1 MLSASNRMRKSEEFT
16 RVTKSGHRVTTPHL
30 VLYHSVDREAAAT
43 PTVGLIINKSIGG
56 SVQRHSIARQ
66 LRHSMRQF
74 ISDLHPHTHIVIR
87 VIKSSDDYKSDLQTA
102 MEKVMKVAK

>member
-1 MLSASNRMRKSEEFT
+1 MRKSEEFT
-16 RVTKSGHRVTTPHL
+16 RVTKSGRRVSTPHL
-30 VLYHSVDREAAAT
+30 VLYHSVDRETAEQ

-66 LRHSMRQF
+66 LRHLMRQH
-74 ISDLHPHTHIVIR
+74 ISDLDPHTHIVIR

-102 MEKVMKVAK
+102 MEKVMQVAM